1 VVGSPADVVGSLA
14 DVVGSLADAVGSHR
28 DVVGDLADVVGSTTD
43 TAKMTPKRRIPTS
56 YFPPSIGRRKGAV
69 REVLDLAIFSGGP

>member
-1 VVGSPADVVGSLA
+1 VVGSPADVAGSLA